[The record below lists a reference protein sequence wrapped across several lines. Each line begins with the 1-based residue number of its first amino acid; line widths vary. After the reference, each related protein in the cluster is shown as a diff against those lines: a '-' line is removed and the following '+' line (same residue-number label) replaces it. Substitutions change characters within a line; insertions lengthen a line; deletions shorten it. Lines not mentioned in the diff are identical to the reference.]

1 MRQEEYCPA
10 KLNSPS
16 SQTALLR
23 TANAAVPARP
33 EQLAFGPLAFEVPRA
48 EPLRSVLTS
57 RYPSYFEPPPLDD
70 ARPNETSWTVFRKH
84 LEDRAP

>member
-1 MRQEEYCPA
+1 M
-10 KLNSPS
+10 NF
-16 SQTALLR
+16 LLETIR
-23 TANAAVPARP
+23 LGLGNLR
-33 EQLAFGPLAFEVPRA
+33 LHL
-48 EPLRSVLTS
+48 LRSVLTS